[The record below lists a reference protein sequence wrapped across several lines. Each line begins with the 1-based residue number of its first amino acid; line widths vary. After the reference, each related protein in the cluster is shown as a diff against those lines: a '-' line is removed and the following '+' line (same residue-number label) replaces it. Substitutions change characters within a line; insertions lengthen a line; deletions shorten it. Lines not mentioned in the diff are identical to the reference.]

1 VDAVAQT
8 TKQGYVFLFDRETG
22 KPLFPI
28 KSRKYPPS
36 DLEGEVTAKKQS
48 LPVLPAP
55 YARQKLTADM
65 ITTRTPEA
73 HQEALER
80 FMKLR
85 SDGQFIPGSTQ
96 GTIIFPGFD
105 GGAEWGGGAFDP
117 TTGLLYV
124 NANEM
129 AWVCAWCRRSRARQK
144 PMGETFF
151 CATVPLATAPT

>member
-1 VDAVAQT
+1 M
-8 TKQGYVFLFDRETG
+8 
-22 KPLFPI
+22 
-28 KSRKYPPS
+28 
-36 DLEGEVTAKKQS
+36 
-48 LPVLPAP
+48 
-55 YARQKLTADM
+55 TADM

-96 GTIIFPGFD
+96 GTIIFPGYD

-129 AWVCAWCRRSRARQK
+129 AWVLRLVPQK
-144 PMGETFF
+144 PRTGEANGREIFLRNCSACHRADRTGRLEFPSLIGLSDRYEEGSVKELIAQGRGA
-151 CATVPLATAPT
+151 CLALPTWATIN